1 MVRSVKAK
9 GSKGSNKKLV
19 SQLKASK
26 KKRKNN
32 QDEAESKKKDRLV
45 GQAAVKKR
53 KIATGKQGTR
63 PQKAFQT
70 TKNQKIDKKKNK
82 QPMSS
87 VQNAKKMGNKRKQ
100 KVSKTSKH
108 DYAINSEGKR
118 AKVVCSS
125 TEKSSF
131 DLPCEEN
138 DTKTEYEDMWVKKVQ
153 RGELD
158 HLRAKLEKEGLNQK
172 KLEKRMKKARS
183 KASWNLRIESMLQ
196 QIVQKREAAG
206 KKDKNV
212 ELIQQIMQKRVAVFK
227 KGINYSC

>member
-1 MVRSVKAK
+1 MVRSVRAK
-9 GSKGSNKKLV
+9 GSKGSNKKIVL
-19 SQLKASK
+19 QLKASK

-32 QDEAESKKKDRLV
+32 QNAAERKKKDGNV
-45 GQAAVKKR
+45 GHAAVKKR

-63 PQKAFQT
+63 PQNAFQT
-70 TKNQKIDKKKNK
+70 TKNQKTDKETKE
-82 QPMSS
+82 QPVPS
-87 VQNAKKMGNKRKQ
+87 VQNANKKRKEGKK
-100 KVSKTSKH
+100 KVPKTSKH
-108 DYAINSEGKR
+108 DYAIDSEGKR

-138 DTKTEYEDMWVKKVQ
+138 GIKTEYEDMWVKKVQ

-158 HLRAKLEKEGLNQK
+158 RLRAKLEKEGLNQE
-172 KLEKRMKKARS
+172 KLKKRMKKAKG
-183 KASWNLRIESMLQ
+183 KANWNLKIELMLQ
-196 QIVQKREAAG
+196 QIMQKHEAAD

-227 KGINYSC
+227 KGINSG